1 MRAIRI
7 ALGTDGIDG
16 GSHPCQ
22 HGNDGGDS
30 WREDGANER
39 AGFRSVRFDAVDET
53 EESQSCW
60 S

>member
-39 AGFRSVRFDAVDET
+39 AGFYSVRFDAVDET

-60 S
+60 R